1 QDHDLPDPSRG
12 ELRRSRRA
20 PCGDPDHGAA
30 RARPLLRARRGSHRR
45 ARLRVTFETAVGGGM
60 RGLDDAFSDDVTTK
74 QIHEEIEQLS
84 EPRQDLGHRLSDGLD
99 SSVKD
104 EIKALDERL
113 QELWQTLRLE
123 KARLRF
129 GERDEIVR
137 RARAEE
143 RLERA
148 A

>member
-1 QDHDLPDPSRG
+1 MSIAIDPF
-12 ELRRSRRA
+12 LT
-20 PCGDPDHGAA
+20 H
-30 RARPLLRARRGSHRR
+30 
-45 ARLRVTFETAVGGGM
+45 
-60 RGLDDAFSDDVTTK
+60 VTTT

-84 EPRQDLGHRLSDGLD
+84 ETRQDLWHRLSAGLD
-99 SSVKD
+99 PAVKD

-113 QELWQTLRLE
+113 QELWQALRLE

-129 GERDEIVR
+129 GEREEIVR

>member
-1 QDHDLPDPSRG
+1 MTPND
-12 ELRRSRRA
+12 
-20 PCGDPDHGAA
+20 
-30 RARPLLRARRGSHRR
+30 
-45 ARLRVTFETAVGGGM
+45 
-60 RGLDDAFSDDVTTK
+60 
-74 QIHEEIEQLS
+74 IHTEIERLS
-84 EPRQDLGHRLSDGLD
+84 EDRQELWQRLSDGLD
-99 SSVKD
+99 PTVKTD
-104 EIKALDERL
+104 IRLIDERL
-113 QELWQTLRLE
+113 QELWHTLRLE

>member
-1 QDHDLPDPSRG
+1 VNPNL
-12 ELRRSRRA
+12 
-20 PCGDPDHGAA
+20 
-30 RARPLLRARRGSHRR
+30 
-45 ARLRVTFETAVGGGM
+45 
-60 RGLDDAFSDDVTTK
+60 
-74 QIHEEIEQLS
+74 IHAEIESLS
-84 EPRQDLGHRLSDGLD
+84 AERQELWQRLSQGLD
-99 SSVKD
+99 SSVKE
-104 EIKALDERL
+104 EIKLIDDRL
-113 QELWQTLRLE
+113 QELWHVLRLE